1 MADTQGRDRFK
12 EESAAGDSH
21 SASTKGRKK
30 SKKRGCGF
38 FILLLLLAAGAAAGV
53 QASGAVDLRP
63 FVFYLVPRLPKVGA
77 GLANF
82 VGIPAEYSLTS
93 AERRRMENDEFER
106 MLAELSRSLDVRQ
119 KELDKV
125 SKDLSAKEDDLVYAQ
140 EELAARLE
148 ALSEDMAANE
158 GGETSEALENDIA
171 KIISTF
177 EQMSVRNAA
186 SIIERLNK
194 NLAVAVLD
202 GLPEDVRA
210 NALGR
215 MDATVAA
222 GLTEQLSELQRR
234 KNRQQQQQ

>member
-1 MADTQGRDRFK
+1 MADTQERDRFK
-12 EESAAGDSH
+12 EESAAGDSR
-21 SASTKGRKK
+21 SASARGGKK

-53 QASGAVDLRP
+53 QASGTVDLRP

-77 GLANF
+77 SLANL

-93 AERRRMENDEFER
+93 AERRRMENEEFER
-106 MLAELSRSLDVRQ
+106 MLAWLSRSLDARQ

-125 SKDLSAKEDDLVYAQ
+125 SKDLSVKEDDLIYAQ
-140 EELAARLE
+140 EELAAKLE
-148 ALSEDMAANE
+148 ALSDDMAANE
-158 GGETSEALENDIA
+158 GGGTSEALEDDIA

-186 SIIERLNK
+186 SIIEKLNK